1 MTYSHQALT
10 GFGLFFGPNAFF
22 VGIVGH
28 QGFPVSVSDLES
40 IPPLPGVASTTR
52 TKVVSESSR
61 RNAPYPGV
69 TAGDLLGAR

>member
-1 MTYSHQALT
+1 VTQV
-10 GFGLFFGPNAFF
+10 P
-22 VGIVGH
+22 
-28 QGFPVSVSDLES
+28 QVSARMRPCLSGDYRTSAYIGVSQTLIHVPES
-40 IPPLPGVASTTR
+40 IPPLPGVSSTTR